1 MIEEIEPKFQLKNLQ
16 QLFKQTSSILGLCRD
31 SSKEKYANI
40 LVDEIQAIIE
50 TIKCLN
56 EEVKKGNITI
66 EMANID
72 IDYWTN
78 ENNWVEA
85 KALYDILTCAENS
98 SQCQRLRDTMELL
111 QKSLGELNHSLLD
124 APVEYYQHFYDLCHE
139 KEGTEKARVNF
150 KKFKC
155 KCMYK
160 DDLLRSMLFFQ
171 QKIFYIFYEMD
182 ILRFDDCPLQEP
194 HSRKFKFDFEQ
205 LCNEANETPATIKF
219 CRCMNHYL
227 IMPDKYTIHLNTAKL
242 GKYLFEYYPKF
253 TYDDFFAIAYLEE
266 SLNLYN
272 QKMKEDGFLDA
283 EPKDETGVNILKQPA
298 AMVLWEKLQK
308 AGYVNEHLK
317 PLPDISNTQM
327 SIIADEFCRF
337 LMIKTKW
344 TLFEDL
350 WETKN
355 LRTYYNKITY
365 TDYFDDFRKNLK
377 EILAA

>member
-1 MIEEIEPKFQLKNLQ
+1 MIEEIEPKFQLENLQ
-16 QLFKQTSSILGLCRD
+16 QLFKQTSSILELCRD

-298 AMVLWEKLQK
+298 AMVLWAKLQK
-308 AGYVNEHLK
+308 ARIIDKNMK
-317 PLPDISNTQM
+317 PLPDISNTQQA
-327 SIIADEFCRF
+327 IIADEFCRF
-337 LMIKTKW
+337 LKIKTKW

-377 EILAA
+377 ELLAA